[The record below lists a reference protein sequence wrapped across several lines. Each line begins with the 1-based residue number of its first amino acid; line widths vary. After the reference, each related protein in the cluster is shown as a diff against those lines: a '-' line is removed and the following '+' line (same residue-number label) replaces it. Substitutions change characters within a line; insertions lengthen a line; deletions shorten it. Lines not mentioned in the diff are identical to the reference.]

1 MRLKF
6 LLIIASF
13 LFVTITI
20 SSCLDSDNSYEANAD
35 ATVTRFSLDT
45 TGLGKRYPFTIDQL
59 NRLIYNADS
68 LPVGADTIID
78 SILVDTFYV
87 SFGAGYVT
95 SGLNDTLFNI
105 ENYQD
110 LRSAA
115 KGGMEFTAHAPDLVT
130 SRKYILKINIHQ
142 QDPDSLQWTDM
153 TDRIAGFATGS
164 IANRQKSVSLNGQL
178 LVYVTA
184 PSGSVTVYKTPT
196 QSPSSWEEAATN
208 LPQDIQ
214 TASVVKVDAGFDT
227 PTEGARS
234 QLYMSAASGNV
245 YSSADGTE
253 WTLVEGLSGPVKNL
267 VTSFEGTLTA
277 IVKDGDALY
286 LANAQ
291 EGNTAWQPADRW
303 TPLPYGF
310 PTEQLYSTSFRTSN
324 QLNQVMVVGR
334 TQEEKIIPWAYDGQ
348 TWAAMNPGTTYDAY
362 CQTGYVGYNPCIMH
376 YGGQFYIFGERLESI
391 YASQAGLA
399 WTRTEKKF
407 LLPQEVYLGG
417 NYSMTTDD
425 DNFIWLIVGGQPN
438 EVWRGRL
445 NRLGFKNQE

>member
-13 LFVTITI
+13 LFVTISI
-20 SSCLDSDNSYEANAD
+20 SSCLDSDNSYEAAAD
-35 ATVTRFSLDT
+35 ATVTHFSLDT
-45 TGLGKRYPFTIDQL
+45 TGLDKRYAFTIDQL

-68 LPVGADTIID
+68 LPVGSDTIID

-130 SRKYILKINIHQ
+130 TRKYILKINIHQ

-153 TDRIAGFATGS
+153 TEKIAGFATS
-164 IANRQKSVSLNGQL
+164 PVTNRQKSVTLDGQL
-178 LVYVTA
+178 LVYVTEA
-184 PSGSVTVYKTPT
+184 AGTVTVYKTST
-196 QSPSSWEEAATN
+196 QSPSSWEATSTN
-208 LPQDIQ
+208 LPQDAQI
-214 TASVVKVDAGFDT
+214 ASVIKVEAGFDT
-227 PTEGARS
+227 PSESTKAK
-234 QLYMSAASGNV
+234 LYMCAANGDV
-245 YSSADGTE
+245 YSTDNGAD
-253 WTLVEGLSGPVKNL
+253 WTREEGLSGPVKNL
-267 VTSFEGTLTA
+267 VTSFEGTLTG
-277 IVKDGDALY
+277 IVKNGDALY

-291 EGNTAWQPADRW
+291 EGNTAWQAVNQW
-303 TPLPYGF
+303 MPLPEGF
-310 PTEQLYSTSFRTSN
+310 PTEQLYSTSFQTYN
-324 QLNQVMVVGR
+324 MLNQVMIVGR
-334 TQEEKIIPWAYDGQ
+334 TQEEEIIPWAYDGQ
-348 TWAAMNPGTTYDAY
+348 TWAAMNPGTSYDTY

-376 YGGQFYIFGERLESI
+376 YGGKFYIFGERLESI

-399 WTRTEKKF
+399 WTQMEKKF
-407 LLPQEVYLGG
+407 LLPQELYLSG
-417 NYSMTTDD
+417 NYSMTIDD
-425 DNFIWLIVGGQPN
+425 ENFIWLIVGGQPN

-445 NRLGFKNQE
+445 NKLGFKNQE

>member
-13 LFVTITI
+13 LFVTIAI
-20 SSCLDSDNSYEANAD
+20 SSCLDSDDSYEAAAD
-35 ATVTRFSLDT
+35 ATVTHFSLDT
-45 TGLGKRYPFTIDQL
+45 TGLGKHYPFTIDQL

-130 SRKYILKINIHQ
+130 TRKYTLKINIHQ

-153 TDRIAGFATGS
+153 TEKIAGFATTPVT
-164 IANRQKSVSLNGQL
+164 NRQKSVTLNDQL
-178 LVYVTA
+178 LVYVAEAT
-184 PSGSVTVYKTPT
+184 GDIIVYKTPT
-196 QSPSSWEEAATN
+196 QSPSSWEATATN
-208 LPQDIQ
+208 LPQDAQI
-214 TASVVKVDAGFDT
+214 ASVVKVEADFNT
-227 PTEGARS
+227 PTEGMKTR
-234 QLYMSAASGNV
+234 LYMSASNGDV
-245 YSSADGTE
+245 YSTEDGAE
-253 WTLVEGLSGPVKNL
+253 WTREEGLSGPVKNL
-267 VTSFEGTLTA
+267 VTSFAGILTG
-277 IVKDGDALY
+277 IVKDGNALY
-286 LANAQ
+286 LANAE
-291 EGNTAWQPADRW
+291 EGNTVWQPAAQW
-303 TPLPYGF
+303 TPLPDGF
-310 PTEQLYSTSFRTSN
+310 PTEQIYSTAFLTFN
-324 QLNQVMVVGR
+324 MLEEVMIVGR

-348 TWAAMNPGTTYDAY
+348 TWAAMNPGTSYDTY
-362 CQTGYVGYNPCIMH
+362 CLRGYVGYNPCIMH
-376 YGGQFYIFGERLESI
+376 YGGKFYIFGERMEAI

-399 WTRTEKKF
+399 WTRMEEKF
-407 LLPQEVYLGG
+407 LLPQEVYLSG
-417 NYSMTTDD
+417 NYSMTVDD
-425 DNFIWLIVGGQPN
+425 ENFIWLIIGGQPN